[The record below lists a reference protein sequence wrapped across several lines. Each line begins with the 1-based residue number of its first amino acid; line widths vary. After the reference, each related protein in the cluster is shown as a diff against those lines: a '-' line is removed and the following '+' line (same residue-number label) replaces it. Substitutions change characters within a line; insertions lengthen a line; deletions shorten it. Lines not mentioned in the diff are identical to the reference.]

1 MSETLLDPR
10 TALVVV
16 DLQKGIVNLATVHPV
31 QSVVDNAA
39 RLAAAFRR
47 AGLPVVLV
55 NVAFAADGGDWFTP
69 RSDVPFPS
77 VSRPVDFAEIVA
89 ELNAQPTDIRIT
101 KHQWGAFYGTEL
113 DLQLR
118 RRGIT
123 GIVLT
128 GISTSIGVD
137 STARG
142 ANERAYNITFANDA
156 MTDANVD
163 SHRHSLE
170 RIFPRIGQVR
180 TTAEILD
187 AVASLTSS

>member
-1 MSETLLDPR
+1 MRRAWPPPSVAPACRSSSSTWHLRPTAAIVLAPLGRTVSEPF
-10 TALVVV
+10 
-16 DLQKGIVNLATVHPV
+16 
-31 QSVVDNAA
+31 
-39 RLAAAFRR
+39 AAA
-47 AGLPVVLV
+47 
-55 NVAFAADGGDWFTP
+55 
-69 RSDVPFPS
+69 
-77 VSRPVDFAEIVA
+77 DFADIVA
-89 ELNAQPTDIRIT
+89 ELDAQPTDIRIT
-101 KHQWGAFYGTEL
+101 KHQWGAFYGTDL

-118 RRGIT
+118 RRGIA

-142 ANERAYNITFANDA
+142 ANERAYNITFASDA
-156 MTDANVD
+156 MTDANAD

-180 TTAEILD
+180 TTAEILG